1 MGAWRIV
8 ETLSRTGGFGVNV
21 CRRRL
26 LETLLHFVQV
36 VESLDSVKPHGAGF
50 ASSVRVRLLHAG
62 VRRRILRLEKQRPEY
77 YDTEQWGVP
86 INDLHQVATIVAYS
100 ASIVFVS
107 LPRMGICCT
116 EQQIADYL
124 ALWRWIGYI
133 MGTPVDW
140 MSTPATA
147 KAMMEAVLVSEMRPS
162 TNSQIIANNIITA
175 QTNFPPLYASR
186 QFLAAVAYRLNGE
199 ELAAA
204 LNIEAPNIWYRG
216 LANLQGAMFN
226 FASSNYALLPQAW
239 QVRRDKACYAS
250 SPTSWY
256 LMYTFAY

>member
-36 VESLDSVKPHGAGF
+36 VESVDSVKPNGTGF
-50 ASSVRVRLLHAG
+50 ASSVRVRLLHAN
-62 VRRRILRLEKQRPEY
+62 VRRRIMRLEKQRPEY
-77 YDTEQWGVP
+77 YNTEQWGVP
-86 INDLHQVATIVAYS
+86 INDLHQVATIIAYS
-100 ASIVFVS
+100 AGLVFLS
-107 LPRMGICCT
+107 LPRVGVFCT

-124 ALWRWIGYI
+124 ALWRWVGYI

-140 MSTPATA
+140 MATPAAA
-147 KAMMEAVLVSEMRPS
+147 KVMMEAVLLSEMKPS
-162 TNSQIIANNIITA
+162 TNSQIIANNILTA

-186 QFLAAVAYRLNGE
+186 QFLAALAYRLNGP

-204 LNIEAPNIWYRG
+204 LDIETPNIFYRA
-216 LANLQGAMFN
+216 LASMQGATFN
-226 FASSNYALLPQAW
+226 LLSSTYALLPLPWQA
-239 QVRRDKACYAS
+239 RRDKVYH
-250 SPTSWY
+250 SPPCPIGINMSKY
-256 LMYTFAY
+256 IC